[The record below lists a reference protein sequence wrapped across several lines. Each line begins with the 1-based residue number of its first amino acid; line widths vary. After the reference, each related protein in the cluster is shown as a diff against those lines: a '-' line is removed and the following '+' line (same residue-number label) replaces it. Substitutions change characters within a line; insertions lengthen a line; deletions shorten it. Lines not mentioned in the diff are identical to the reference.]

1 LLWLSECGGDR
12 GSDIGIASAKSLF
25 SGLGGGGAFSQLPSL
40 HLITVPF
47 GAQSD
52 GSKKEPSTMVK
63 SRASSPPRPAG
74 GLSGRNAVKAS
85 PVNTIPS
92 TPGWDCSSSPTLSP
106 DERAAIEQ
114 TLSESAVVGAVEAVS
129 KEDALRRFT
138 QNFGTVAEAA
148 GDLPT
153 NPLPAS
159 VEVRLRPGA
168 NPSEVASLAQT
179 AAGLAG
185 VADVRYDRQ
194 WIERLMYAVDVV
206 RAGGFALAALLV
218 CAAALTVA
226 SVVRLAL
233 FARREEIHIM
243 QLVGAPIAYIRGP
256 FVVEGLIQGGIGAI
270 AALVVL
276 WITFVVVRSRADA
289 WLAGADPSP
298 FSIPPGGGPRF
309 AFPRV
314 APGSLE
320 EALDRVEALAEWA
333 GAVSGSPASEGG
345 LWKSIRAHAARRSL
359 LDALA
364 ERVARETAFLAP
376 EERRDIVRAGIF
388 LPPEAHSRLLSSIL
402 GIDPEPAALS
412 AEGERGDP
420 LLVLAKRLM

>member
-1 LLWLSECGGDR
+1 VRGRVVLEGIRFAAGVASDPSGVVAFWKAATGGKAVGCLPETPVPELLHASNLLP
-12 GSDIGIASAKSLF
+12 IAFESRDD
-25 SGLGGGGAFSQLPSL
+25 LPL
-40 HLITVPF
+40 
-47 GAQSD
+47 
-52 GSKKEPSTMVK
+52 
-63 SRASSPPRPAG
+63 
-74 GLSGRNAVKAS
+74 LSGRV
-85 PVNTIPS
+85 
-92 TPGWDCSSSPTLSP
+92 
-106 DERAAIEQ
+106 
-114 TLSESAVVGAVEAVS
+114 
-129 KEDALRRFT
+129 
-138 QNFGTVAEAA
+138 
-148 GDLPT
+148 
-153 NPLPAS
+153 
-159 VEVRLRPGA
+159 
-168 NPSEVASLAQT
+168 
-179 AAGLAG
+179 
-185 VADVRYDRQ
+185 
-194 WIERLMYAVDVV
+194 
-206 RAGGFALAALLV
+206 
-218 CAAALTVA
+218 
-226 SVVRLAL
+226 
-233 FARREEIHIM
+233 
-243 QLVGAPIAYIRGP
+243 
-256 FVVEGLIQGGIGAI
+256 
-270 AALVVL
+270 
-276 WITFVVVRSRADA
+276 DA

-333 GAVSGSPASEGG
+333 GAVSGSPSSEGG